1 MLVHRHSPHYVTLL
15 RRHRTHYVRLYTAK
29 PSVGEGRQPPHCYS
43 PRYVTRYTD
52 TVLVTSGFTPTRS
65 PLRHALHRQSPHYVM
80 LYTDTVPITSC
91 FTPTQSP
98 LRHALHTAMPS
109 DAEGRLPPHCISLRY
124 VTRYTDTSPHYVRL
138 DTAKPSVGEGRLY
151 RLAATT
157 LHHHHR
163 QAARLLLLLR

>member
-80 LYTDTVPITSC
+80 LYTDTIPITLILHTDTIPTTPYYHRIYTDTDHITSC
-91 FTPTQSP
+91 YKSTQSP
-98 LRHALHTAMPS
+98 LRHVINRQRS
-109 DAEGRLPPHCISLRY
+109 
-124 VTRYTDTSPHYVRL
+124 HYVM
-138 DTAKPSVGEGRLY
+138 LY
-151 RLAATT
+151 IDIVPITSRFTPT
-157 LHHHHR
+157 
-163 QAARLLLLLR
+163 